1 MSKKE
6 WLLVLLPLFFTFII
20 DQISKSWGSTLAQP
34 LYLGLVNFSLH
45 YNSGM
50 MLGSFSNLPMV
61 LRIVSL
67 STFGV
72 FLFSIYLLI
81 QYLLPIK
88 SLKLRAGMS
97 FLIGGIL
104 GNVTD
109 RIRFGHVID
118 FIYFEF
124 QGKMSPVFN
133 LADALQWV
141 GYIMVVLAILRDGD
155 LLWPE
160 NNVRKQYW
168 INLKFQLKYCMM
180 LMAVG
185 VSISLIA
192 GVFSYTYLRVS
203 LIETVGAQSSL
214 INRYL
219 VPFSIIFLALS
230 LFISLF
236 LFLIGKIISHRVAG
250 PVYAFEK
257 FLIRLIEAPPEEKH
271 LIHFKL
277 RNHDEFKHLEEVAQN
292 LTQSMT
298 TDQTKP

>member
-6 WLLVLLPLFFTFII
+6 WLLVLIPLFVTFAL
-20 DQISKSWGSTLAQP
+20 DQISKSWGATLVQP
-34 LYLGLVNFSLH
+34 IHLGFINFSLH
-45 YNSGM
+45 HNSGM

-118 FIYFEF
+118 FIYFDW

-133 LADALQWV
+133 IADALQWV
-141 GYIMVVLAILRDGD
+141 GYGMVVVAILRDGD

-168 INLKFQLKYCMM
+168 INFKFQLKYCLM

-203 LIETVGAQSSL
+203 LIETVGVHSS
-214 INRYL
+214 IVNRYL
-219 VPFSIIFLALS
+219 TPFSIIFLALS

-236 LFLIGKIISHRVAG
+236 LFMIGKVISHRVAG

-257 FLIRLIEAPPEEKH
+257 FLNRLIEASPEEKH

-277 RNHDEFKHLEEVAQN
+277 RTHDEFKHLEEVAQH

-298 TDQTKP
+298 TEKSKD